1 MLALW
6 IVAQLNDYINAMKHD
21 EMNQTSSAHL
31 LYPPCRAHTGHDH
44 QPWHSS
50 CAIDPSNALRG
61 TYLVWWC
68 VLLCQ
73 CAGVKGTGCVLCE
86 YAGGRQAECCLCCR
100 SPRTGWAAADLL
112 SLGCSCFPSAAIAVI
127 CISPALIEM
136 LLSSSHQHH
145 PPCTAA
151 SPPFPICS
159 LLHHHICVSGG
170 CPGEGELY
178 IAATQCAGD
187 IWRHGGV
194 SSWQSQTYHSCTAG
208 IIGNVTSL

>member
-1 MLALW
+1 MRWIRPALPTSCTLPAGHTQGM
-6 IVAQLNDYINAMKHD
+6 ITSPGIPPVPLIPAMHLEELTLCGD
-21 EMNQTSSAHL
+21 VSS
-31 LYPPCRAHTGHDH
+31 YVSV
-44 QPWHSS
+44 Q
-50 CAIDPSNALRG
+50 
-61 TYLVWWC
+61 
-68 VLLCQ
+68 
-73 CAGVKGTGCVLCE
+73 GVKGTGCVLCE